1 MQDQLRT
8 AGYREQ
14 SVLATNKLLRQTYML
29 LAMTLAF
36 SAMTAGLSMFLEI
49 PRINVFVTIGLY
61 FALLFAVE
69 KTKNSAA
76 GLFFVFALTGW
87 MGFTLG
93 PILNMY
99 ITGLSNGAELIMLSL
114 GGTAAIFFTLSGI
127 ALTTQKDFS
136 FMAKF
141 VITGLL
147 VAFIAAIAN
156 IFLGIPALSL
166 AVCSMFLLLSS
177 AVILMQ
183 TSAIIHGGETNYI
196 SATVTLYVSL
206 YNIFISLLQIL
217 GIFGGDD

>member
-8 AGYREQ
+8 AQYQEQ
-14 SVLATNKLLRQTYML
+14 SLIATNKLLRQTYML

-36 SAMTAGLSMFLEI
+36 SALTAGVSMAIAVPF
-49 PRINVFVTIGLY
+49 INPFITIGLY
-61 FALLFAVE
+61 FVLLFAVE

-93 PILNMY
+93 PILNFY
-99 ITGLSNGAELIMLSL
+99 TALPNGSELVMLAL

-127 ALTTQKDFS
+127 ALFTQKDFS

-141 VITGLL
+141 VITGLI

-156 IFLGIPALSL
+156 IFMQIPALQL
-166 AVCSMFLLLSS
+166 AVCCMFLLLSS

-196 SATVTLYVSL
+196 SATVTLYVSI
-206 YNIFISLLQIL
+206 YNIFLSLLQLL